1 VIVELPPVEIPGHR
15 SSGLGSDDHPMRVMT
30 RRAAGLAGEGWDP
43 EARAAVGWA
52 FDELA
57 DEWHT
62 RTSPERT
69 AVVLDALDR
78 GGVTG
83 GAVAVEVG
91 SGIGTYSPLLA
102 ARFTLTAAVDLS
114 FAMLQRSPAGPGQRV
129 RADGADLPVRDG
141 AADAVVLVNA
151 FLFPAEV
158 DRVLAPGGALVWVNI
173 SGEETPIH
181 LPAAE
186 VEAVLPGGWAGVAG
200 RAGRGTWCVLRRA

>member
-15 SSGLGSDDHPMRVMT
+15 SSGQGSDDHPMRVLT
-30 RRAAGLAGEGWDP
+30 RRAAGLAREGWDP
-43 EARAAVGWA
+43 DAREAVAWL

-57 DEWHT
+57 DGWHT

-114 FAMLQRSPAGPGQRV
+114 LAMLQRSPAGPGQRSGPTGPTSRSGTVPPMRWCWSTRSCSPPRSPGCSPRAV
-129 RADGADLPVRDG
+129 RSCG
-141 AADAVVLVNA
+141 
-151 FLFPAEV
+151 
-158 DRVLAPGGALVWVNI
+158 
-173 SGEETPIH
+173 
-181 LPAAE
+181 
-186 VEAVLPGGWAGVAG
+186 
-200 RAGRGTWCVLRRA
+200 